1 MNTIEVPAI
10 DILIGDKIESN
21 HKIWTVN
28 FVTLVRGTLIEI
40 TVKEIGLQAR
50 MSPER
55 KLLVTKNAPIK
66 KVI

>member
-1 MNTIEVPAI
+1 MNTVEVPAI
-10 DILIGDKIESN
+10 DIRIGDKIESS
-21 HKIWTVN
+21 HKVWTVM
-28 FVTLVRGTLIEI
+28 FATLVRGTMIEI
-40 TVKEIGLQAR
+40 TVKEVGLQAR